1 MAEQK
6 IIISIQVNSSEAA
19 KTNKTLKVTK
29 DNFEKLTK
37 AEKEAIVADK
47 QLSLAAKQLD
57 KDLTNQ
63 AAAANEAAAAT
74 DNMRATSGLNNA
86 IIMETS
92 RLASDASF
100 GFTAIANNLSQL
112 VNLVQSNVKATGSF
126 KSAIAGLFT
135 AQAAFLVGIQLLIT
149 YGDDLYKMFLKNSSA
164 AIDLFKVFKD
174 AGAEVSS
181 TSGKFETY
189 IRTLQDSNKSQE
201 EQRKAVNGLN
211 KEFPNYI
218 AQLERADLT
227 LEDVANK
234 TEEATKQNDL
244 YRESLKK
251 LALARA
257 AQNKIE
263 EESAAIIQANI
274 DFEDEL
280 RKLEAAGAE
289 DADGVPGFSMKDAEL
304 SIKAYQ
310 DAFDQISKMNLTTQE
325 KDDELIKRKREN
337 RQIAS
342 GEYLSSLYDE
352 LQEETKIR
360 DENIQ
365 RLVKYTIIETDTE
378 ESGQGKRE
386 RIFKRGILNLDKL
399 EESYRQKAIDKQ
411 MKTADE
417 IINIEEK
424 NAKAELKIRLD
435 VFKEK
440 QAQRFKDFMKSKATD
455 EEKKQAQI
463 DYDKSLEDAQMEHD
477 EVMIQLEESFETKRT
492 QLQRKRFNDDE
503 IEREKVEDLEKKQ
516 LDSRAA
522 NLDAINEMGVK
533 QAFNTRERNLES
545 LKEDEALAQRNF
557 EMASKDVELNEKG
570 MEIKAQAELDLL
582 DLKRKIALE
591 EQALEQEKFDFI
603 NEQYSKISDALT
615 ETFGVTAHNQTV
627 EIEERYSREME
638 AAEGNAELQTQI
650 RDKMEKDKDKIARK
664 QFKIDKAARIG
675 RAIMNT
681 YESAWLAFGSQLI
694 PSAPGT
700 LSNAYVAQRIALI
713 SGLANVANIARQKYQ
728 GSASSGGG
736 GGAGGSGGG
745 MQIKAPDFNVVGAS
759 QTSQLAQAVTTQQEK
774 PVKAFVVGKDISTQ
788 QELDRNIT
796 NTASFG

>member
-6 IIISIQVNSSEAA
+6 IIISIQVNSGEAA
-19 KTNKTLKVTK
+19 KTNKALKVTK

-37 AEKEAIVADK
+37 AEKDAIVADK

-149 YGDDLYKMFLKNSSA
+149 YGDDLYNMFLKNSSA

-201 EQRKAVNGLN
+201 EQRKAVNRLN
-211 KEFPNYI
+211 EEFPDYI

-280 RKLEAAGAE
+280 RKLDAAGAGGG
-289 DADGVPGFSMKDAEL
+289 DADGIKGFSMKDAKL
-304 SIKAYQ
+304 SIDAYRE
-310 DAFDQISKMNLTTQE
+310 AFNQISKMNLTTQQKE
-325 KDDELIKRKREN
+325 DELIKRKREN

-352 LQEETKIR
+352 LQEEIKVR

-365 RLVKYTIIETDTE
+365 RLVKYTIIEKDTATDGSE
-378 ESGQGKRE
+378 KRNRAYKQGDLDFEKERQQSRE
-386 RIFKRGILNLDKL
+386 REIKSIIKNERIRLNIEMNGVKERAAIKQKEFVEDEERRLDAFLRRTKDKDAREEAIRLSNEAITNSENELNQYIIRINEETDEKLLQLDNEFARKRYDNKVKNDAELAELELQSETADILNEGLRARELFDL
-399 EESYRQKAIDKQ
+399 EGE
-411 MKTADE
+411 
-417 IINIEEK
+417 
-424 NAKAELKIRLD
+424 RL
-435 VFKEK
+435 E
-440 QAQRFKDFMKSKATD
+440 
-455 EEKKQAQI
+455 EEKKR
-463 DYDKSLEDAQMEHD
+463 LEGQLAFRASFMFGILDDQKTR
-477 EVMIQLEESFETKRT
+477 IQLEEQLTQVENEQSKR
-492 QLQRKRFNDDE
+492 RIKISE
-503 IEREKVEDLEKKQ
+503 IE
-516 LDSRAA
+516 A
-522 NLDAINEMGVK
+522 
-533 QAFNTRERNLES
+533 QAKR
-545 LKEDEALAQRNF
+545 EALVVTA
-557 EMASKDVELNEKG
+557 
-570 MEIKAQAELDLL
+570 
-582 DLKRKIALE
+582 
-591 EQALEQEKFDFI
+591 
-603 NEQYSKISDALT
+603 DALGAFSELAGEST
-615 ETFGVTAHNQTV
+615 STGKSLAIAETLISTYLSAQKAFESQFKPIAIADSPVRGA
-627 EIEERYSREME
+627 I
-638 AAEGNAELQTQI
+638 AAAAAIARGLAQLKAI
-650 RDKMEKDKDKIARK
+650 KSVKVPKDK
-664 QFKIDKAARIG
+664 
-675 RAIMNT
+675 
-681 YESAWLAFGSQLI
+681 
-694 PSAPGT
+694 
-700 LSNAYVAQRIALI
+700 
-713 SGLANVANIARQKYQ
+713 
-728 GSASSGGG
+728 GGG
-736 GGAGGSGGG
+736 QGGVSI
-745 MQIKAPDFNVVGAS
+745 QAPDFNVVGAS
-759 QTSQLAQAVTTQQEK
+759 QTSQLAQAVTGQQSK

>member
-6 IIISIQVNSSEAA
+6 IIISIQVNSGEAA
-19 KTNKTLKVTK
+19 KTNKALKVTK

-37 AEKEAIVADK
+37 AEKDAIVADK

-149 YGDDLYKMFLKNSSA
+149 YGDDLYNMFLKNSSA

-201 EQRKAVNGLN
+201 EQRKAVNRLN
-211 KEFPNYI
+211 EEFPDYI

-280 RKLEAAGAE
+280 RKLDAAGAGGG
-289 DADGVPGFSMKDAEL
+289 DADGIKGFSMKDAKL
-304 SIKAYQ
+304 SVDAYRE
-310 DAFDQISKMNLTTQE
+310 AFNEISKMNLTTQQKE
-325 KDDELIKRKREN
+325 DELIKRKREN

-352 LQEETKIR
+352 LQEEIKVR

-365 RLVKYTIIETDTE
+365 RLVKYTIIEKDTVTDGSE
-378 ESGQGKRE
+378 KRNRAYKQGDLDFEKERQQSRE
-386 RIFKRGILNLDKL
+386 REIKSIIKNERIRLNIEMNGVKERAAIKQKEFVEDEERRLDAFLRRTKDKDAREEAIRLSNEAIANSENELNQYIIRINEETDEKLLQLDNEFARKRYDNKVKNDAELAELELQSETADILNEGLRERELFDL
-399 EESYRQKAIDKQ
+399 EGE
-411 MKTADE
+411 
-417 IINIEEK
+417 
-424 NAKAELKIRLD
+424 RL
-435 VFKEK
+435 E
-440 QAQRFKDFMKSKATD
+440 
-455 EEKKQAQI
+455 EEKKRLKGQLTFRASFMFGILDDQ
-463 DYDKSLEDAQMEHD
+463 KTR
-477 EVMIQLEESFETKRT
+477 IQLEEQLTQVENEQSKR
-492 QLQRKRFNDDE
+492 RIKISE
-503 IEREKVEDLEKKQ
+503 IE
-516 LDSRAA
+516 A
-522 NLDAINEMGVK
+522 
-533 QAFNTRERNLES
+533 QAKR
-545 LKEDEALAQRNF
+545 EALVVTA
-557 EMASKDVELNEKG
+557 
-570 MEIKAQAELDLL
+570 
-582 DLKRKIALE
+582 
-591 EQALEQEKFDFI
+591 
-603 NEQYSKISDALT
+603 DALGAFSELAGEST
-615 ETFGVTAHNQTV
+615 STGKSLAIAETLISTYLSAQKAFESQFKPIAIADSPVRGA
-627 EIEERYSREME
+627 I
-638 AAEGNAELQTQI
+638 AAAAAIARGLAQLKAI
-650 RDKMEKDKDKIARK
+650 KSVKVPKDK
-664 QFKIDKAARIG
+664 
-675 RAIMNT
+675 
-681 YESAWLAFGSQLI
+681 
-694 PSAPGT
+694 
-700 LSNAYVAQRIALI
+700 
-713 SGLANVANIARQKYQ
+713 
-728 GSASSGGG
+728 GGG
-736 GGAGGSGGG
+736 QGGVSI
-745 MQIKAPDFNVVGAS
+745 QAPDFNVVGAS

>member
-6 IIISIQVNSSEAA
+6 IIISIQVNSGEAA
-19 KTNKTLKVTK
+19 KTNKALKVTK

-63 AAAANEAAAAT
+63 ASAANAAAAAT

-126 KSAIAGLFT
+126 KSAISGLFT

-201 EQRKAVNGLN
+201 EQRKAVNALN
-211 KEFPNYI
+211 KEFPDYI
-218 AQLERADLT
+218 SQLERADLT

-274 DFEDEL
+274 NFEDEL
-280 RKLEAAGAE
+280 RKLEASGAK
-289 DADGVPGFSMKDAEL
+289 DADGIPGFSMKDAEL
-304 SIKAYQ
+304 SITAYK

-325 KDDELIKRKREN
+325 KEDELNRRKREN

-378 ESGQGKRE
+378 EGGQGNRKRN
-386 RIFKRGILNLDKL
+386 FKQYLLDLEKL
-399 EESYRQKAIDKQ
+399 EESYRQKAIDTQ
-411 MKTADE
+411 MMTAEE
-417 IINIEEK
+417 IINEQEK
-424 NAKAELKIRLD
+424 NAIKELDIRRDAFIKKQEQRLEEFKESTDNAEEIAKAEAEVNESKRL
-435 VFKEK
+435 
-440 QAQRFKDFMKSKATD
+440 AQV
-455 EEKKQAQI
+455 
-463 DYDKSLEDAQMEHD
+463 EHD
-477 EVMIQLEESFETKRT
+477 EVMIELTDAFNTKRT
-492 QLQRKRFNDDE
+492 QLIRKRNEDDA
-503 IEREKVEDLEKKQ
+503 K
-516 LDSRAA
+516 
-522 NLDAINEMGVK
+522 
-533 QAFNTRERNLES
+533 
-545 LKEDEALAQRNF
+545 
-557 EMASKDVELNEKG
+557 
-570 MEIKAQAELDLL
+570 
-582 DLKRKIALE
+582 
-591 EQALEQEKFDFI
+591 EQERADDILKQYLDGRIETQKTFEEESNELYYNANENRIQQDMDFI
-603 NEQYSKISDALT
+603 AKRIEL
-615 ETFGVTAHNQTV
+615 ETDDVAV
-627 EIEERYSREME
+627 R
-638 AAEGNAELQTQI
+638 AELQTQFYSLQDELRQNDLERELSSI
-650 RDKMEKDKDKIARK
+650 EAKKNVNMEYVGFAEQTGSLLEKLGNRS
-664 QFKIDKAARIG
+664 KA
-675 RAIMNT
+675 
-681 YESAWLAFGSQLI
+681 
-694 PSAPGT
+694 
-700 LSNAYVAQRIALI
+700 
-713 SGLANVANIARQKYQ
+713 LANVALAVEKGAAIAKVIVSAQASIAAKTASANAIPAFLPPFGTPNPSFLVAQAEAKASNTRTKISAALSIANIL
-728 GSASSGGG
+728 ASLIGKKGAPKDTSGGG
-736 GGAGGSGGG
+736 GTGGG
-745 MQIKAPDFNVVGAS
+745 INIQAPDFNVVGAS
-759 QTSQLAQAVTTQQEK
+759 QTSQLAQAVTEQQAK